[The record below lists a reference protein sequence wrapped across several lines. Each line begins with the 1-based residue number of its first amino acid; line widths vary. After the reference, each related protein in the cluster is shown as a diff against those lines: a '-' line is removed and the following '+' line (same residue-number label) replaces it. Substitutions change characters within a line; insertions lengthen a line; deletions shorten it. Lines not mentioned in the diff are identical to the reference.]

1 MKRQSSLQFS
11 GENATWGISKQQ
23 IFSASEGMVAHFST
37 MAPIQKSRCNNA
49 RRLPNIVALVIVYS

>member
-23 IFSASEGMVAHFST
+23 IFSASEGMVTHFLQWHLSKKLDLI
-37 MAPIQKSRCNNA
+37 MPEVCLI
-49 RRLPNIVALVIVYS
+49 